1 MLGLIR
7 KNIQNPYM
15 QGILGLVVIVL
26 VFFFGWGMRSGGTPP
41 LATVNGDA
49 ISYEQYQKTYE
60 FMLNQL
66 QKQYKGDLTP
76 AKLKE
81 LDLKKAALDK
91 LINQTLLLQEADKL
105 NLQVTD
111 EDIKSDIES
120 VEFFKEDGK
129 FNKRRYLMV
138 LENNRLTPKE
148 FEVSRRQD
156 LLLSMVENAIKANAQ
171 VPEEEIRK
179 EFEEMNTK
187 LEVDFAAF
195 RASAFESDV
204 QSGEQDLKD
213 FYEAEKESFR
223 IPEKLSAKYILFTPE
238 AFRDSVTV
246 TESEIQQE
254 FNWRADEFAVK
265 EAVHA
270 RHILFRLPPGAKPED
285 EQAIKARAEEVR
297 AKIVEGSNFA
307 DLAKEYSEDPGSK
320 INGGDLGFFEKGK
333 MVPQFEEAAFALKPK
348 TVSEPVKTPFGYHL
362 IYVEERREARESKLE
377 DVKGQIEAEIKNR
390 KALEEAYYAA
400 KNVWM
405 DLEDG
410 AETWEKLAATHTV
423 KKTQAIEE
431 GGIAADTAKPKE
443 FANALFGLTP
453 EDKGALIE
461 TDKGT
466 YLLAVDVSTPSTIP
480 PLEEVKDKVEAKYR
494 SVTAKNM
501 AQKKANDFLAEARS
515 TSWDDAIKSF
525 GLEPQS
531 SGKFA
536 KKGGAIPK
544 IGWAPEFKEKITA
557 LKEVGD
563 IVDEPHESES
573 NNTFYV
579 VKLAGVTQPD
589 ESLFDKQKEQI
600 KDNLLRKAQEDYFKQ
615 HLEDLKE
622 NADLEIEE
630 RYF

>member
-1 MLGLIR
+1 MLGFIR

-41 LATVNGDA
+41 IATVNGDA

-60 FMLNQL
+60 SMLNEL
-66 QKQYKGDLTP
+66 QQKFKDDLTP
-76 AKLKE
+76 SKLKE
-81 LDLKKAALDK
+81 LDLKKLALDK
-91 LINQTLLLQEADKL
+91 LIDQTLLLQEADML
-105 NLQVTD
+105 NLGVTD
-111 EDIKSDIES
+111 EDIRRDIES
-120 VEFFKEDGK
+120 VEFFKEGGK

-138 LENNRLTPKE
+138 LESNRLTPKE
-148 FEVSRRQD
+148 FEVSRRQE
-156 LLLSMVENAIKANAQ
+156 LLLFMVKNAIMANAQ
-171 VPEEEIRK
+171 VPEEEIHK

-195 RASAFESDV
+195 RESSFEADV
-204 QSGEQDLKD
+204 QAVDQELKD
-213 FYEAEKESFR
+213 FYEAEKEAFR
-223 IPEKLSAKYILFTPE
+223 VPEKLSAKYILFTPE
-238 AFRDSVTV
+238 AFLDSVTV

-285 EQAIKARAEEVR
+285 EQAIKAKAEEVR
-297 AKIVEGSNFA
+297 AKIVDGNNFA
-307 DLAKEYSEDPGSK
+307 ELAKQHSEDPGSK
-320 INGGDLGFFEKGK
+320 TNGGDLGFFERGK
-333 MVPQFEEAAFALKPK
+333 MVPEFEEAAFALKPK
-348 TVSEPVKTPFGYHL
+348 TVSEPVKTSFGYHL
-362 IYVEERREARESKLE
+362 IYVEERREAQESKLE
-377 DVKGQIEAEIKNR
+377 DVRGQIEAEIKNR

-410 AETWEKLAATHTV
+410 VETWEKLAATHTV
-423 KKTQAIEE
+423 EKTQAIEK
-431 GGIAADTAKPKE
+431 GGIAAGTAKPKE
-443 FANALFGLTP
+443 FTNALFGLTP

-466 YLLAVDVSTPSTIP
+466 YLLGVDVSTPSTIP

-494 SVTAKNM
+494 SVTAKSI

-515 TSWDDAIKSF
+515 TNWDDAIKSF
-525 GLEPQS
+525 GLESQS

-544 IGWAPEFKEKITA
+544 IGWAPEFKEKIQA
-557 LKEVGD
+557 LKDVGD
-563 IVDEPHESES
+563 IVDEPHES
-573 NNTFYV
+573 NNAYYV
-579 VKLAGVTQPD
+579 VKLTGVTPAD
-589 ESLFDKQKEQI
+589 ESLFEKQKEQI
-600 KDNLLRKAQEDYFKQ
+600 KGNLLRKAQEDYFKQ
-615 HLEDLKE
+615 HMEDLREK
-622 NADLEIEE
+622 ADLEIEK
-630 RYF
+630 RYL